1 MNDPVLRKYATQ
13 FAKLFSESTIMAFTK
28 LPNICDHY
36 MSRLMKFYFIIGE
49 YKSKKVTDQ
58 KKCVRI
64 AKKIE
69 SSAEYIDLLENCLV
83 YKFKEIYKI
92 YKNYPKTVKKIIAV
106 MTKIAKYSTEKLK
119 ILKKE
124 NGDKE
129 KIKLATE
136 SLDKMKE
143 GIETMIKENNKFAV
157 FLKKNKKE
165 LADLK
170 NDKKRYITFFV
181 VRYSLGCFVL
191 P

>member
-36 MSRLMKFYFIIGE
+36 MSRLMKFYFIIGK

-58 KKCVRI
+58 KKCVGI

-129 KIKLATE
+129 KIKLATV
-136 SLDKMKE
+136 
-143 GIETMIKENNKFAV
+143 T
-157 FLKKNKKE
+157 
-165 LADLK
+165 
-170 NDKKRYITFFV
+170 
-181 VRYSLGCFVL
+181 
-191 P
+191 